1 MDVEASEKETEADI
15 ELEPEQESESDLDSL
30 RREALKVMEK
40 KRRQSSD
47 KEEDIESVIEAT
59 TMEVIKD
66 MEETENNADIEIETS
81 TGNDILIENLKR
93 RRNKH

>member
-1 MDVEASEKETEADI
+1 MEASETETEADI
-15 ELEPEQESESDLDSL
+15 KSEPEQESESDLDSL

-47 KEEDIESVIEAT
+47 NEEDIESVIEAT

-66 MEETENNADIEIETS
+66 MEETENNDDLGIQTS
-81 TGNDILIENLKR
+81 TGNDILFENLKR

>member
-1 MDVEASEKETEADI
+1 MKASEKGTEAES
-15 ELEPEQESESDLDSL
+15 ELEPENESESDLDSL

-47 KEEDIESVIEAT
+47 NEEDIESVIEAT

-66 MEETENNADIEIETS
+66 MEETENNGDVEIETS

>member
-1 MDVEASEKETEADI
+1 MEASEKETEADI

-59 TMEVIKD
+59 TIEVVKD
-66 MEETENNADIEIETS
+66 MEETGNNDDIGIDSS